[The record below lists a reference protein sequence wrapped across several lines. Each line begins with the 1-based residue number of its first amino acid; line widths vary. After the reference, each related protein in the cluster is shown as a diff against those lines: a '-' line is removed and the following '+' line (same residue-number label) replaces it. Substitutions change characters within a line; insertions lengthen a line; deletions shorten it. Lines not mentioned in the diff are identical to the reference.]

1 MEMARWNAFRDRI
14 RALRDS
20 DAVCREIDEEMR
32 FHVGMRADEN
42 VRLVMSPQE
51 ARAEAERRFGGLTRI
66 KERGY
71 DVRGGGFMEILWQ
84 DLRSYLS
91 FPKPPA

>member
-20 DAVCREIDEEMR
+20 DAVHREIDEEMR
-32 FHVGMRADEN
+32 FHVEMRADEN
-42 VRLVMSPQE
+42 VRRVMSPQD
-51 ARAEAERRFGGLTRI
+51 ARREAERRFGGLTRI

>member
-1 MEMARWNAFRDRI
+1 
-14 RALRDS
+14 
-20 DAVCREIDEEMR
+20 MR
-32 FHVGMRADEN
+32 FHVEMRADEN
-42 VRLVMSPQE
+42 DRLVMSPQE
-51 ARAEAERRFGGLTRI
+51 ARREAERRFGGLTRI